1 MAQGKGKE
9 EYDMVGSPKKEPKE
23 KSKINPKKSKEV
35 HKGPAQGSVPTRS
48 LTTPGAVGLALIV
61 SNDHK
66 GTDRELKTTETD
78 GEFMK
83 KAFEWLGYATL
94 HMHNWNLTQLEELL
108 RTANET
114 PYPESCRRIAFVFAG
129 HGRIN
134 EECLQLVMNDGKP
147 IDFDSVQKY
156 LSPPENPHGTIGSDM
171 VRLFFIDT
179 CRGKEH
185 DAGMQVPSRTRG
197 DTDFTRI
204 PKEVYE
210 NCLICF
216 STRDGFAASDDGIF
230 LPCVAKKLTTCDEH
244 ITAVL
249 TEAKAEMQDKF
260 QNPEHPIQSPE
271 TIDSLTTKV
280 YLLREKPCEY
290 NCHCHHMHTQLHAWP
305 DEVIWVY

>member
-1 MAQGKGKE
+1 M
-9 EYDMVGSPKKEPKE
+9 D
-23 KSKINPKKSKEV
+23 
-35 HKGPAQGSVPTRS
+35 S
-48 LTTPGAVGLALIV
+48 LLKTTPGAVGLALIV

-66 GTDRELKTTETD
+66 GTGRELKTTETD

-83 KAFEWLGYATL
+83 KAFKWLGYATL

-129 HGRIN
+129 HGKEI
-134 EECLQLVMNDGKP
+134 EKKHLQEIEKKHLQEIEKKHLQLVMNDRKA
-147 IDFDSVQKY
+147 IDFDSVKKY
-156 LSPPENPHGTIGSDM
+156 LSPSPENPHGTIGSDM
-171 VRLFFIDT
+171 VRLFFLDT
-179 CRGKEH
+179 CRGKQH
-185 DAGMQVPSRTRG
+185 DAGMQVPSRTRE
-197 DTDFTRI
+197 DIDSTRI
-204 PKEVYE
+204 PEKFYE
-210 NCLICF
+210 NYLVCF
-216 STRDGFAASDDGIF
+216 STRDGFAASDDGDF
-230 LPCVAKKLTTCDEH
+230 LPCVAEKLTTCDEY
-244 ITAVL
+244 ITAAL
-249 TEAKAEMQDKF
+249 NEAKAEMQGKF